1 MAQEA
6 PSDLLCFC
14 DRESMLQ
21 GLLPMCMLMSFCL
34 HDPQPSPKLLSD
46 NCISTKGHV
55 FLTLVPFP
63 LPACQDGAYVV
74 RQSSR
79 QGGSQPF
86 TLVVLYKKYVYN
98 IPIRCVMDSSQY
110 TLGKAGKEHEE
121 LFDSVASIIQYYS
134 QHPLVLIDAHT
145 ATKEK
150 TCLLFP
156 VKP

>member
-1 MAQEA
+1 MQNKAWYA
-6 PSDLLCFC
+6 GNC
-14 DRESMLQ
+14 DRRTAEVALLQ
-21 GLLPMCMLMSFCL
+21 FN
-34 HDPQPSPKLLSD
+34 K
-46 NCISTKGHV
+46 
-55 FLTLVPFP
+55 
-63 LPACQDGAYVV
+63 DGAYVV